1 MDIIETATAAGSFI
15 TLLSAI
21 ESAGLTETL
30 KEDGPYTVFAPTD
43 EAFAGVPAGTL
54 DAILSNQTELTRVLT
69 YHVVAGT
76 YNASDLAGVESLTT
90 LEGSTLNVS
99 TDGVVTV
106 DGATVVTADIQAT
119 NGVIHAIDA
128 VMLPP

>member
-1 MDIIETATAAGSFI
+1 MDIIETATAAGSFT
-15 TLLSAI
+15 TLLSTI

-30 KEDGPYTVFAPTD
+30 KGDGPYTVFAPTD
-43 EAFAGVPAGTL
+43 EAFAGVPAETL

-69 YHVVAGT
+69 YHVVAGS
-76 YNASDLAGVESLTT
+76 YNASDLAGVDNLTT

-99 TDGVVTV
+99 TDGEVMV

-119 NGVIHAIDA
+119 NGVIHAIDT